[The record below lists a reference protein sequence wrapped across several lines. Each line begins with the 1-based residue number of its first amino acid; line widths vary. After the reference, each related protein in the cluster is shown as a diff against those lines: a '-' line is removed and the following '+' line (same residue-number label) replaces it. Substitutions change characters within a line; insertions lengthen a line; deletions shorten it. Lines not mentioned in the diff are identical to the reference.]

1 MLQRLEV
8 RGKKPG
14 GVFRLL
20 SGLRALIWLLLG
32 FFAGAVVFVVVALA
46 AGLMLL
52 RLMWLG
58 RRRSRFA
65 ASSRPLVI
73 EGSYTVVEE
82 TDPKGRGDERD

>member
-1 MLQRLEV
+1 MMHRLEE
-8 RGKKPG
+8 RGKQPG

-20 SGLRALIWLLLG
+20 SGLLALIWLLLG
-32 FFAGAVVFVVVALA
+32 FFAGAVVFVVVAMA

-58 RRRSRFA
+58 RRRSHFA

-73 EGSYTVVEE
+73 EGSYTVVEDR
-82 TDPKGRGDERD
+82 DPKGRGEARD

>member
-1 MLQRLEV
+1 MMQRLEE

-20 SGLRALIWLLLG
+20 LGLRALIWLLLG
-32 FFAGAVVFVVVALA
+32 VFAGAVVFVVVALA

-73 EGSYTVVEE
+73 EGNYTVVEE
-82 TDPKGRGDERD
+82 TDPNATELSD